1 MCSTGEASVDWKQVL
16 PDGMVKIG
24 VSSRAR
30 DNQLFSSDPSTGT
43 HLSSS
48 PMLRDP
54 YEAKVGSL
62 DVASMAM
69 DRKSL
74 VQVVDVRPSSIPGA
88 GMGVFAVKPLSSRT
102 IVGYFN
108 GVHRHR
114 KEVFSSGE
122 DSAYLVEGGLPN
134 EMLDVP
140 NIPNIPNI
148 LGRSS

>member
-1 MCSTGEASVDWKQVL
+1 
-16 PDGMVKIG
+16 MVKIG

-74 VQVVDVRPSSIPGA
+74 IQVVDVRPSSIPGA

-122 DSAYLVEGGLPN
+122 DSAYLVEGGLSQ